1 MQKNTV
7 KTNKVKETANKVCHI
22 LFVCVLAYFI
32 AFLIG
37 MFGFKYD
44 IMHMQ
49 PIITV
54 TVEEGDEEHLGGIT
68 FTDDEET
75 EEVEDIHAKEV
86 EELGFDPDDES
97 TWPEDYNPC
106 LVIRTN
112 VGED

>member
-49 PIITV
+49 PIV
-54 TVEEGDEEHLGGIT
+54 TVVAE
-68 FTDDEET
+68 

>member
-32 AFLIG
+32 AFMIG
-37 MFGFKYD
+37 MFGFGYD

-49 PIITV
+49 PIV
-54 TVEEGDEEHLGGIT
+54 TVVAE
-68 FTDDEET
+68 
-75 EEVEDIHAKEV
+75 EEVEDVHAKEV

-112 VGED
+112 VDND

>member
-7 KTNKVKETANKVCHI
+7 KTNKVKETVNKVTHI

-49 PIITV
+49 PIV
-54 TVEEGDEEHLGGIT
+54 TVVAEEQ
-68 FTDDEET
+68 
-75 EEVEDIHAKEV
+75 VEDNHAKEV

-112 VGED
+112 VDND